1 MKAKG
6 NFMKIF
12 EAVVLQK
19 ELILGRKKLIKNFV
33 IGIGLRLSHQVAM
46 VL

>member
-33 IGIGLRLSHQVAM
+33 IGISLRLSHQVAM

>member
-1 MKAKG
+1 MKTKG

-33 IGIGLRLSHQVAM
+33 IGISLRLSHQVAM

>member
-1 MKAKG
+1 MKAKE

-33 IGIGLRLSHQVAM
+33 ISISLRLSHQVAM